1 MEQNN
6 MKSKTNLD
14 KKSST
19 RLYDSETSENARNNA
34 GSSTEKIGLQAN
46 EIDRTWPEEKKKP
59 ENVETV
65 PVEQFQYESTREESP
80 FTIVGSL
87 EKGYKI
93 VMGNQQISQKTF
105 ASIEEANIYVESKPW
120 ELIIVGCMVFRD
132 SIIKYNKK
140 K

>member
-1 MEQNN
+1 
-6 MKSKTNLD
+6 MKSKTNSA
-14 KKSST
+14 KESST
-19 RLYDSETSENARNNA
+19 RQYDLETSENARNNA
-34 GSSTEKIGLQAN
+34 GSSTEK
-46 EIDRTWPEEKKKP
+46 
-59 ENVETV
+59 VETV

>member
-1 MEQNN
+1 MEQNKT
-6 MKSKTNLD
+6 KSETNLD
-14 KKSST
+14 KKLST
-19 RLYDSETSENARNNA
+19 QLYDSETSVNARNNA
-34 GSSTEKIGLQAN
+34 GSSTEK
-46 EIDRTWPEEKKKP
+46 
-59 ENVETV
+59 VETV

-80 FTIVGSL
+80 FTIVGNI